1 MQRIAKKRVDMKV
14 LFIGDCHIKI
24 NRFNLGL
31 RFLEWL
37 NKLIEEQKPDLVV
50 NLGDFFDTHGV
61 LRSEITTEFM
71 THVDKVL
78 KLNIPYVYVLGNH
91 DMYKP
96 NDAKYHALKN
106 LVNKIPNLHI
116 IDETQDLF
124 NITFVPYK
132 HDPSSFPKSALPICV
147 AHQTFLGADYGT
159 LICKDGVEP
168 QSISG
173 CEIIISGHI
182 HKRQTLICDEQRNI
196 QVLYVGTPFSQGAAD
211 VDQIKGITIFDSN
224 TYKQTFIQCPLPSY
238 RKLSLKLSETIGA
251 DQICD
256 AINESVTG
264 SKDHWILE
272 IDGPKPEIL
281 SLLNSKKYKDLI
293 KDVDVKVKTNFID
306 KEKKKVTI
314 EVKTI
319 DSIVTDYVNKVYS
332 GSLDKAILIK
342 VAKELLYEPN

>member
-1 MQRIAKKRVDMKV
+1 MAKV
-14 LFIGDCHIKI
+14 LFIGDPHLKI
-24 NRFNLGL
+24 NRFDLA
-31 RFLEWL
+31 RQFLAWL
-37 NKLIEEQKPDLVV
+37 NSVILIEKPDIVV
-50 NLGDFFDTHGV
+50 NLGDTFDTHAV
-61 LRSEITTEFM
+61 LRSEVLNEFM
-71 THVDKVL
+71 AHVDLVL
-78 KLNIPYVYVLGNH
+78 NNNMEYVYLVGNH

-96 NDAKYHALKN
+96 NDSKYHAMKSF
-106 LVNKIPNLHI
+106 KDRHPKLHI
-116 IDETQDLF
+116 VDETQELF

-132 HDPSSFPKSALPICV
+132 HDPSLFPKSTLPICV
-147 AHQTFLGADYGT
+147 AHQTFWGADYGSI
-159 LICKDGVEP
+159 LCKDGVEP

-182 HKRQTLICDEQRNI
+182 HKRQSLISNGPKSI
-196 QVLYVGTPFSQGAAD
+196 HVLYVGTPFSQGAAD
-211 VDQIKGITIFDSN
+211 VDQIKGITIFDTD

-238 RKLSLKLSETIGA
+238 KKMALYLSESFGS
-251 DQICD
+251 DDCY
-256 AINESVTG
+256 NEIEQRIKG